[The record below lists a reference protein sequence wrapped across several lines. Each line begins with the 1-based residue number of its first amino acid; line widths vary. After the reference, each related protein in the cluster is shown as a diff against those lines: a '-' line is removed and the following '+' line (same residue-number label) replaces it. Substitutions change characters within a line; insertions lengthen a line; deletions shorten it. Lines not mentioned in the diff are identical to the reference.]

1 MPVLC
6 LGWYRSL
13 FLTIMVFCLSILI
26 AGCGGGGDG
35 GDGGTPSDTTREVT
49 VTLTDPPTCQVPAGP
64 YTNVWVTITNVRVHT
79 STGAGPDDGGWIDV
93 VDRNDDPM
101 QVDLFALS
109 SADNACLFATLGSS
123 TGLPAGRIQ
132 QIRLHLLSNNP
143 GPNEAVPEPNACDD
157 GNGSNGYNCAVFDD
171 GTIEMLNLS
180 SQAKTG
186 IKIPS
191 GQIAGGGIDLVAG
204 QATDINIDFNACRSI
219 VEQGNSKLRL
229 KPTLHAGEVSLSN
242 EAISG
247 TIVDATTEQPIPD
260 INLFVLA
267 EQPDTENIDRV
278 IQQTLASDTNGTFI
292 MCPVP
297 VGNYDVV
304 VAGVSDDNTTY
315 GPTVTLDVPAGTDM
329 GDIPVLRTAPDGQ
342 DAFPGEL
349 QGLVTATMDGTTVAD
364 SDIVFSAL
372 QDVVVSGAT
381 RLLTI
386 PLFDG
391 STPSLATDSM
401 VECPPEIVGA
411 NCVSYRLIVPASN
424 PLVAT
429 FDPAG
434 TPYPNAPDMDPTLY
448 RVNAQAFVPDS
459 GGEINCSPSSLIT
472 PPDLT
477 IPSDLEVTDG
487 GMTMASPLDFT
498 GCE

>member
-6 LGWYRSL
+6 LGWYR
-13 FLTIMVFCLSILI
+13 FLSMSIVVFCLSIML

-35 GDGGTPSDTTREVT
+35 GNGGTPSNTTREVT
-49 VTLTDPPTCQVPAGP
+49 VTLTDPPTCQVPSGP
-64 YTNVWVTITNVRVHT
+64 YTNVWVTITKVRVHT
-79 STGAGPDDGGWIDV
+79 SSQAGPDDGGWVDV
-93 VDRNDDPM
+93 VDRTGDPM

-123 TGLPAGRIQ
+123 TGLPPGRIQ

-143 GPNEAVPEPNACDD
+143 GPNEAIPEPNACDN
-157 GNGSNGYNCAVFDD
+157 GNGSNGYNCAVYDD
-171 GTIEMLNLS
+171 GSIETLNLS

-191 GQIAGGGIDLVAG
+191 GQIAGGGIDLMAG

-219 VEQGNSKLRL
+219 VEQGNGGLRL

-247 TIVDATTEQPIPD
+247 TVVDAITEQPIPD

-267 EQPDTENIDRV
+267 EQPDTDNIDRV

-292 MCPVP
+292 MCPMP

-304 VAGVSDDNTTY
+304 VAGVSDDNTAY

-329 GDIPVLRTAPDGQ
+329 GNIPVLRAAPDGQ
-342 DAFPGEL
+342 DVSPGEIV
-349 QGLVTATMDGTTVAD
+349 GLVSATADGTGAD
-364 SDIVFSAL
+364 ADITLSTL
-372 QDVVVSGAT
+372 QDVTVASGT
-381 RLLTI
+381 RLVTI

-391 STPSLATDSM
+391 STPNVATDDM
-401 VECPPEIVGA
+401 ADCPPEIVGA
-411 NCVSYRLIVPASN
+411 NCVSYNLVVPPSN
-424 PLVAT
+424 SLVAT
-429 FDPAG
+429 FEPVG
-434 TPYPNAPDMDPTLY
+434 TPYPDAPAIDPALY
-448 RVNAQAFVPDS
+448 RVNAQAFIPDS
-459 GGEINCSPSSLIT
+459 GGEVNCSPSSLTT
-472 PPDLT
+472 PADLT
-477 IPSDLEVTDG
+477 MPSGLMVTDG
-487 GMTMASPLDFT
+487 SMTTAQPLDFT
-498 GCE
+498 GCQ